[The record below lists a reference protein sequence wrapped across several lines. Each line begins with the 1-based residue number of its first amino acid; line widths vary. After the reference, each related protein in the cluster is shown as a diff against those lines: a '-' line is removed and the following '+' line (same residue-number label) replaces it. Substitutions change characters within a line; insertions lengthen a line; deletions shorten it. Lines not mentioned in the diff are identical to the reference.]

1 MNPRETALSALMA
14 TILSLVVCQVLVQVG
29 GQRVHLTVAQASGGL
44 TICLA
49 GVAVG
54 LLLVLCTSALQEP
67 ESGLARSIGA
77 FGLVLGCALLLAL
90 LVGHRPAHAISA
102 RPSTAAPSHV
112 MNGGTALLAPGAWR

>member
-14 TILSLVVCQVLVQVG
+14 TVLSLVVCQLIVQAG
-29 GQRVHLTVAQASGGL
+29 GHRVHLTSAQVMSGL

-54 LLLVLCTSALQEP
+54 LLLVLCVSAFQGSG
-67 ESGLARSIGA
+67 SGLDRSIGA

-90 LVGHRPAHAISA
+90 VTGHRPARAIGTPHA
-102 RPSTAAPSHV
+102 TQAPA
-112 MNGGTALLAPGAWR
+112 MNSGTALLAPGAWR